1 MEIKRDYYL
10 NKLIKA
16 KQDGLIKVVTGIR
29 RCGKSYLLNELFYKH
44 LIKEGIKENHI
55 IKVAVD
61 DDENTELLQPKK
73 LTEYIKNKI
82 IDKELYYI
90 IIDEVQLAPN
100 FERILNGLLRIQ
112 NVDIYV
118 TGSNSKFLSTDII
131 TEFRGRGE
139 EIRVYPLSFSEF
151 MSVYEGDKIDGWIE
165 YITYGGL
172 PLVTLMNDDERKATY
187 LKEQQ
192 QNVYINDVI
201 ERNKIGN
208 DSSIITQMVKIIS
221 SSIGSLTNPKKI
233 SDTFKSELD
242 IDIAPATISTYLKYL
257 QEAFLI
263 ENAERY
269 DIKGRKYISTPSKYY
284 FSDLGL
290 RNSFI
295 NFRQQEETH
304 IMENVIYLE
313 LKRRGFHVDVGLV
326 EQRIK
331 EKNKL
336 TYKQYEVDFVAN
348 KGSNKIYIQSSFA
361 IPDEEKRKQEERPLL
376 KINDSFKKIIIV
388 KDHIKKW
395 RDDEGIITMSI
406 YDFLLDLESLNY

>member
-1 MEIKRDYYL
+1 M
-10 NKLIKA
+10 
-16 KQDGLIKVVTGIR
+16 
-29 RCGKSYLLNELFYKH
+29 
-44 LIKEGIKENHI
+44 
-55 IKVAVD
+55 
-61 DDENTELLQPKK
+61 
-73 LTEYIKNKI
+73 
-82 IDKELYYI
+82 
-90 IIDEVQLAPN
+90 QLAPN
-100 FERILNGLLRIQ
+100 FEGVLNGLLRIQ

-139 EIRVYPLSFSEF
+139 EIRVYPLSFAEF
-151 MSVYEGDKIDGWIE
+151 MSVYDGDKMEGWME

-172 PLVTLMNDDERKATY
+172 PLVTLMKDDERKDAY

-201 ERNKIGN
+201 ERNNISN
-208 DSSIITQMVKIIS
+208 ESSIITQMVKIIS

-242 IDIAPATISTYLKYL
+242 IDIAPATISSYLKYL
-257 QEAFLI
+257 EEAFLI

-304 IMENVIYLE
+304 IMENAIYLE
-313 LKRRGFHVDVGLV
+313 LKRRGYQVDVGVV
-326 EQRIK
+326 EQRTK
-331 EKNKL
+331 ENDKL
-336 TYKQYEVDFVAN
+336 AYKQLEIDFIAN
-348 KGSNKIYIQSSFA
+348 KGSNKIYIQSAFA
-361 IPDEEKRKQEERPLL
+361 MPDEEKRQQEERPLL
-376 KINDSFKKIIIV
+376 KINDSFKKFIIV
-388 KDHIKKW
+388 KDFIKRW
-395 RDDEGIITMSI
+395 RDEEGIITMSI
-406 YDFLLDLESLNY
+406 FDFLLDMESLKY